1 MKTTRPT
8 GAYPTYTVR
17 RSWAAAAVDGQVALV
32 FDTSAGVIAI
42 DLAGI
47 VGIDAIRSALRD
59 AEAMLGRP
67 VGRA

>member
-1 MKTTRPT
+1 M
-8 GAYPTYTVR
+8 
-17 RSWAAAAVDGQVALV
+17 

-59 AEAMLGRP
+59 AETMLGRP